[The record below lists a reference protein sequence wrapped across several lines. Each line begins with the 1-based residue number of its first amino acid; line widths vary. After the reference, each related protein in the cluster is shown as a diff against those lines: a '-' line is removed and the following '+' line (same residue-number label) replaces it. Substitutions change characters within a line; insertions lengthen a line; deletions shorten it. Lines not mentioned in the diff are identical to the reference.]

1 MKKDE
6 LVEYWLTEAEESL
19 TVADHLFQ
27 KKDYSY
33 ALFFGHFAVE
43 KLLKAIYVKE
53 RDENVPRSHNLPR
66 IAKAAGL
73 TVPEN
78 ILADLIRITTF
89 NIEARYPDYKRRFRK
104 KCSREFSEAE
114 LETIREVFRWLKST
128 AQFSKT

>member
-33 ALFFGHFAVE
+33 ALFFGHLAVE

-53 RDENVPRSHNLPR
+53 RDEHVPRSHNLPR

-78 ILADLIRITTF
+78 ILNDLIRITTF
-89 NIEARYPDYKRRFRK
+89 NIEARYPDYKRHFRK